1 MGAVNKAELI
11 SIIKEAFNGE
21 VLGDGIGLSE
31 ADAIDDYKDD
41 AFIDECKRNDERLNW
56 EAISAESLNK
66 YNCSLSYFDAK
77 GMRFHLPAFMT
88 AEIRGEYRWG
98 MAFALTHLSDYSKSQ
113 FELLN
118 AKQKEAVKLFLEY
131 LLENPDYE
139 FEMESIIAAIENYW
153 SE

>member
-1 MGAVNKAELI
+1 MGAVNKVELI
-11 SIIKEAFNGE
+11 SKINEAFKDE

-31 ADAIDDYKDD
+31 ANAMDDYKDK
-41 AFIDECKRNDERLNW
+41 AFIEECKRNDERLNW

-66 YNCSLSYFDAK
+66 YYCSLSYFDAK
-77 GMRFHLPAFMT
+77 GMRFHLPAFMN
-88 AEIRGEYRWG
+88 AEIKGEYRWG
-98 MAFALTHLSDYSKSQ
+98 MAFALTHLSDYTKSQ

-118 AKQKEAVKLFLEY
+118 AKQKEAIKLFLEY

-139 FEMESIIAAIENYW
+139 FEKDSIISAIENYW